1 MSSPDIFPAVE
12 AGNVQ
17 ALRGA
22 ETKIDYRR
30 IRRKATRQLLIR
42 AAIAIAIAE
51 GSWLALRAGLLAWQL
66 AIPFQS
72 VAMIWF
78 AVWFGAWLQ
87 FMWCKE
93 GLLQ

>member
-1 MSSPDIFPAVE
+1 MSIPEIHPSVE
-12 AGNVQ
+12 AGKVQ
-17 ALRGA
+17 ASPGA
-22 ETKIDYRR
+22 DTVIAYRR

-42 AAIAIAIAE
+42 AAVAIAIAE

-93 GLLQ
+93 GLMQ

>member
-1 MSSPDIFPAVE
+1 MSIPEIHPAVE

-17 ALRGA
+17 ARCDA
-22 ETKIDYRR
+22 DTVTDYRKT
-30 IRRKATRQLLIR
+30 RRTATRQLLIR
-42 AAIAIAIAE
+42 AAVAVAIAF
-51 GSWLALRAGLLAWQL
+51 GLWLALRAGLIAWQL
-66 AIPFQS
+66 AVPCQS
-72 VAMIWF
+72 AALIWF